1 MNKNQKRSMYT
12 LLIWSVVAAIF
23 IPLFFIN
30 GGADTWGIDSRRFI
44 ISTSFLLVGY
54 ISFFIMLALTRGKK
68 ASDID
73 RDERDVLIGR
83 KASEITLTVVTGYV
97 FLTCIVLYTIYE
109 KINFIPRGWMWFLGY
124 TCIFTGYIAYSAINL
139 ILYGSKAN
147 IR

>member
-1 MNKNQKRSMYT
+1 MNKNQKRSLYT

-23 IPLFFIN
+23 VPLFFIN

-44 ISTSFLLVGY
+44 VSTSFLIVGY
-54 ISFFIMLALTRGKK
+54 ISFFVMLALTRGKK
-68 ASDID
+68 GSDVE
-73 RDERDVLIGR
+73 RDERDTLINR

-124 TCIFTGYIAYSAINL
+124 TCIFTGYIAYSTINL
-139 ILYGSKAN
+139 ILYSSKAE
-147 IR
+147 IK